1 MNYNTIII
9 IIICSSKHQ
18 CMNTINCARQ
28 ETKKTTELA
37 NASQHST
44 AVSRLS
50 HTLRARRVFVSIS
63 LYSIAFLH
71 FINRYQVNA
80 VCVLAAVCS
89 RNQPGTTTTTTMCG
103 PQLRSRWGS
112 LGHICHDRLLIVF
125 SLFEFGLLEKACG
138 SLRRCLSRR
147 IYIHFLSSSS
157 SSPSFVSHA
166 SLQLFAFE
174 CF

>member
-1 MNYNTIII
+1 MSHPPYIFTEQIYRCLLHTRPGQTGSSRQTQMNYNTIII

-28 ETKKTTELA
+28 ATTKKKSTELA
-37 NASQHST
+37 NSSQHST

-103 PQLRSRWGS
+103 PQLRSR
-112 LGHICHDRLLIVF
+112 
-125 SLFEFGLLEKACG
+125 
-138 SLRRCLSRR
+138 
-147 IYIHFLSSSS
+147 
-157 SSPSFVSHA
+157 
-166 SLQLFAFE
+166 
-174 CF
+174 